1 MGEILMQARADKTKK
16 EIEEAKKPVANS
28 ERLKVWGS
36 FFFFIEKLQLMK
48 TLLRGEI
55 PFLEKGK
62 NFIDNFVKIQTV

>member
-1 MGEILMQARADKTKK
+1 
-16 EIEEAKKPVANS
+16 
-28 ERLKVWGS
+28 
-36 FFFFIEKLQLMK
+36 MK